1 MNTEEQKQNL
11 DEIKSEEV
19 QAIIDRMPTQWA
31 KYVATI
37 TGILIM
43 IVFIMGFV
51 IKYPDTVDGQISV
64 TAQTAPVRIVA
75 NTAGRIHLLKPNK
88 TQLKQGDVI
97 AYIESGADYRDILCL
112 DSLLQTY
119 RPGQK
124 ITDSLPFYLTL
135 GDVGSAYNTFVIAH
149 AQYERLSTSNIYE
162 TMRKTLEQQIT
173 TDRDVITNIELG
185 ETLKKEQLSSLQ
197 KEFEE
202 DTELRSLR
210 AITEDE
216 YREKR
221 RTILS
226 YEDGLV
232 NLHSNRLSKQ
242 SEINKNK
249 LEIQRLQL
257 EETENLEKATAELLA
272 SMNALT
278 NALHSWKEA
287 YLQYATIDG
296 ELEYLGFW
304 RENSFVK
311 SGQELFSV
319 IPPHNEVIGEVIIPS
334 VGAGKVKTG
343 LTANVKINNFPYD
356 EYGLI
361 KGEVQSLSRITNK
374 IETAEG
380 TGEAYQVTIA
390 FPKGLI
396 TNFGIELPMELETKG
411 TVEIITRPKRLIERL
426 FDNLKAKTEK

>member
-1 MNTEEQKQNL
+1 MEEEEKNQDL

-19 QAIIDRMPTQWA
+19 QSIIDRMPTKWS
-31 KYVATI
+31 KYVVVI
-37 TGILIM
+37 TSILIVV
-43 IVFIMGFV
+43 VFIMGFV

-64 TAQTAPVRIVA
+64 TAQIAPVRTVA
-75 NTAGRIHLLKPNK
+75 NTAGRIHLLKSNRSN
-88 TQLKQGDVI
+88 LKPGDVI
-97 AYIESGADYRDILCL
+97 AYIESGADYRDILSL

-124 ITDSLPFYLTL
+124 IGDVLPFYLTL
-135 GDVGSAYNTFVIAH
+135 GDVGSAYNAFVIAYS
-149 AQYERLSTSNIYE
+149 QYERLSTSNIYE
-162 TMRKTLEQQIT
+162 TMRKTLLQQIT
-173 TDRDVITNIELG
+173 TDQEVISNIELA
-185 ETLKKEQLSSLQ
+185 ETLKKEQLGSLQ

-202 DTELRSLR
+202 DKELLALR
-210 AITEDE
+210 AITEDV

-221 RTILS
+221 RTVLS
-226 YEDGLV
+226 YEDALV
-232 NLHSNRLSKQ
+232 SLYSSRLSKQ

-257 EETENLEKATAELLA
+257 EETESLEKATAELLA

-278 NALHSWKEA
+278 NALHSWKEI
-287 YLQYATIDG
+287 YLQFATIDG

-334 VGAGKVKTG
+334 AGAGKVKTG

-361 KGEVQSLSRITNK
+361 KGQVQSLSRITNK
-374 IETAEG
+374 IETPEG

-390 FPKGLI
+390 FPEGLV
-396 TNFGIELPMELETKG
+396 TNFGIKLPMEIETKG
-411 TVEIITRPKRLIERL
+411 FVEIITRPKRLIERL